1 MTEST
6 QKGAKMDKVRA
17 KNILIPL
24 FVAVVACFS
33 PLHAFGAK
41 SPISNNNLCHTHAKA
56 QELIGNIPTDLLTT
70 ISLAETGR
78 WDPKKREMFA
88 WPWTVT
94 WGGKGRY
101 FPTKQDAI
109 SAVTELQ
116 YSGVKNIDV
125 GCMQINLMY
134 HPEAF
139 KDLNEAFDPTS
150 NINYARRF
158 LGGLYNSTGSW
169 IQAAANYHSTNPL
182 LNLNYQT
189 KILKIWRKVSG
200 VSLSSLPATP
210 SRNPA
215 YRDPRAHAA
224 QVALLNSR
232 FRARLEAERGLKKP
246 ERARSQLEAWRN
258 ARTSPNLIS
267 RTAALRKAKFRKKQK
282 NKLKK
287 DKKSFAKKRLEEL
300 AKWRKDRYFFQR

>member
-1 MTEST
+1 MY
-6 QKGAKMDKVRA
+6 KVRV
-17 KNILIPL
+17 KLLILPL
-24 FVAVVACFS
+24 LVTAMTWLF
-33 PLHAFGAK
+33 PLTVFGAK
-41 SPISNNNLCHTHAKA
+41 SPVSSNNLCHTSAKA
-56 QELIGNIPTDLLTT
+56 QEEIGNIPTDLLTT

-94 WGGKGRY
+94 WGGRGRY

-109 SAVTELQ
+109 NAVTELQ

-134 HPEAF
+134 HPKAF
-139 KDLNEAFDPTS
+139 KNLDEAFDPAS
-150 NINYARRF
+150 NITYARRF
-158 LGGLYNSTGSW
+158 LAGLYKSTDSW

-200 VSLSSLPATP
+200 VSLRSLPVTP
-210 SRNPA
+210 SKNPA
-215 YRDPRAHAA
+215 YRDPHAHVA
-224 QVALLNSR
+224 QMALLNSR
-232 FRARLEAERGLKKP
+232 FRARLEAERSLKRPDK
-246 ERARSQLEAWRN
+246 ARTQLEAWRK
-258 ARTSPNLIS
+258 ARSSPNLIS
-267 RTAALRKAKFRKKQK
+267 HTAALRKAKFGKQQK

-287 DKKSFAKKRLEEL
+287 DKKSFAKKRLEDL